1 MMQKYLT
8 FFFCTFLKGGFW
20 KSLYL
25 LAGDSKLCTRRKTD
39 LKRSSRRKKNAFS
52 IFTLKLFSTQCFQMA
67 SRFIPVVGCKV
78 SIEKKRLYISRC
90 YLCKTYIQRYQLSVF
105 QQHLRTLSTP
115 EL

>member
-39 LKRSSRRKKNAFS
+39 LKFKKKKMQFPFS
-52 IFTLKLFSTQCFQMA
+52 L
-67 SRFIPVVGCKV
+67 
-78 SIEKKRLYISRC
+78 
-90 YLCKTYIQRYQLSVF
+90 
-105 QQHLRTLSTP
+105 
-115 EL
+115 